1 MKTPKGRVILG
12 FAAVSTVVA
21 VGAAGAALR
30 NGTADTPKRDGIAVD
45 AASPRA
51 VTVTVDPVSVRSVQR
66 NVDVVGSLFGLE
78 ETSVGSRAS
87 GTVKRIR
94 HDIGDVVR
102 PGDVLLEIDP
112 VDAELAIAE
121 ARRSLDVELAKLG
134 LTGSP
139 GESLDKDS
147 LPSILMAASREK
159 LARINLDRVQR
170 LGTRNA
176 STTEEIDTARAAFDQ
191 AAASH
196 RQAVLDANAT
206 LAAVELRR
214 AALDSANQRLR
225 DCQVVVPTPSGV
237 GGGPPT
243 GVEYL
248 VAERT
253 VSEGETVQ
261 PSSTLFRLVVA
272 ESLKLRAFV
281 PERHLAEIK
290 VGQSAEVEVDA
301 YPGETFEARVERV
314 NPTVD
319 RASRTFQVELLV
331 PNAAR
336 RLSAGCFAVAAIR
349 TRLDPEAR
357 TVADEAVVQF
367 AGVTK
372 VFAVRDGKAVEV
384 PVTMTGLRIEGGSE
398 SDPRY
403 RVEVVGALRPG
414 EPVVTSGQS
423 KLTDGVAVVV
433 REEGGRSR

>member
-1 MKTPKGRVILG
+1 MKASKGRIVLA
-12 FAAVSTVVA
+12 FAAASTVIV
-21 VGAAGAALR
+21 VGAASTVL
-30 NGTADTPKRDGIAVD
+30 RDGV
-45 AASPRA
+45 AAGHTETSKVLPSASRA
-51 VTVTVDPVSVRSVQR
+51 VTVTVDPVALRSVQR
-66 NVDVVGSLFGLE
+66 KVDVVGSLFGLE
-78 ETSVGSRAS
+78 ETSVSSRAS
-87 GTVKRIR
+87 GTVMRIR

-134 LTGSP
+134 LNGSP

-147 LPSILMAASREK
+147 LPSVLLAVSKEK
-159 LARINLDRVQR
+159 LARINLDRAQR

-176 STTEEIDTARAAFDQ
+176 STTEEIETARAAFAQ
-191 AAASH
+191 AVASH
-196 RQAVLDANAT
+196 RQAILDANAT

-214 AALDSANQRLR
+214 AALDSANQRLK
-225 DCQVVVPTPSGV
+225 DCQIVVPTPSGRA
-237 GGGPPT
+237 GGPPT
-243 GVEYL
+243 SIEYL

-253 VSEGETVQ
+253 VSEGETAR
-261 PSSTLFRLVVA
+261 PASTLFRLVVA
-272 ESLKLRAFV
+272 EALKMQAFV

-290 VGQSAEVEVDA
+290 VGQPAEVEVDA
-301 YPGETFEARVERV
+301 YPGEKFEARVERV
-314 NPTVD
+314 NPTVE
-319 RASRTFQVELLV
+319 RASRTFQVEILI

-336 RLSAGCFAVAAIR
+336 KLSAGCFAAAAIR

-367 AGVTK
+367 AGVAK
-372 VFAVRDGKAVEV
+372 VFVIRDGKAAEV

-403 RVEVVGALRPG
+403 RVEVAGSLRPG

-433 REEGGRSR
+433 RAEGEKSR

>member
-1 MKTPKGRVILG
+1 MKASKGRIVLA
-12 FAAVSTVVA
+12 FAAASTVIV
-21 VGAAGAALR
+21 VGAAGTVL
-30 NGTADTPKRDGIAVD
+30 RDGV
-45 AASPRA
+45 AAGHTETSKVLPSAPRA
-51 VTVTVDPVSVRSVQR
+51 VTVTVDPVALRSVQR
-66 NVDVVGSLFGLE
+66 KVDVVGSLFGLE
-78 ETSVGSRAS
+78 ETSVSSRAS
-87 GTVKRIR
+87 GTVMRIR

-134 LTGSP
+134 LNGSP

-147 LPSILMAASREK
+147 LPSVLLAVSKEK
-159 LARINLDRVQR
+159 LARINLDRAQR

-176 STTEEIDTARAAFDQ
+176 STTEEIETARAAFAQ
-191 AAASH
+191 AVASH
-196 RQAVLDANAT
+196 RQAILDANAT

-225 DCQVVVPTPSGV
+225 DCQVVVPTPSG
-237 GGGPPT
+237 GAGGPPT
-243 GVEYL
+243 GIEYL

-253 VSEGETVQ
+253 VSEGETAR
-261 PSSTLFRLVVA
+261 PTSTLFRLVVA
-272 ESLKLRAFV
+272 EALKMRAFV

-290 VGQSAEVEVDA
+290 VGQPAEVEVDA
-301 YPGETFEARVERV
+301 YPGEKFEARVERV

-319 RASRTFQVELLV
+319 RASRTFQVEILI

-336 RLSAGCFAVAAIR
+336 KLSAGCFAAAAIR

-367 AGVTK
+367 AGVAK
-372 VFAVRDGKAVEV
+372 VFVIRDGKAAEV

-403 RVEVVGALRPG
+403 RVEVAGSLRPG

-423 KLTDGVAVVV
+423 KLTDGVSVVV
-433 REEGGRSR
+433 RAEGEKSR